1 MKSNEQEILEQEYKN
16 SFCNAQGSTIEHLK
30 VFIEDTNSSN
40 LPAFLKA
47 RFTDTANK
55 DIKAI
60 TSLMDLQLE
69 QGLERIRELKENA
82 I

>member
-16 SFCNAQGSTIEHLK
+16 SFCNSEGTTIQHLNQF
-30 VFIEDTNSSN
+30 VVNTNSSN
-40 LPAFLKA
+40 LPAILKA
-47 RFTDTANK
+47 RFIDTANQ

-69 QGLERIRELKENA
+69 QGLEKIRELREK
-82 I
+82 